1 MSTIVDCSTPP
12 TRTEAFEDFK
22 KDAGSE
28 IHRILVEN
36 KGKQFGFE
44 IIDKVPTGRIFAGIS
59 KSQLLIKFT

>member
-1 MSTIVDCSTPP
+1 MPALMWYTLYSTPP

-36 KGKQFGFE
+36 KG
-44 IIDKVPTGRIFAGIS
+44 
-59 KSQLLIKFT
+59 